1 MISAELAPHKSYY
14 TKLKRTLNIFLMLLL
29 VGASSLA
36 QSNIPKD
43 YFGKPLDIP
52 LILSG
57 SFGELRSNHFHSG
70 LDIKTQQRTGLPVY
84 APADGYVS
92 RIKVGHYGY
101 GKALYIKHP
110 NGYSTVYAH
119 LERYAGK
126 IQDYVKKQ
134 QYRKESYEIELF
146 PKADLLPVYK
156 GDLIGYSGNT
166 GSSGGPH
173 LHFEIR
179 DASSRPMNPMLFGLD
194 VPDTRRPLL
203 NSVMV
208 YPVGDSA
215 HVDQRRS
222 RKRLKLTPLG
232 NGSYKAE
239 TIKAYGL
246 LGFGVSTYDQQNG
259 ASNKNG
265 VYKIVTKYNGQ
276 QKFELL
282 FERFSFAET
291 RYLNRLMDYEYW
303 KKNRSRVQKLFREE
317 NNPLSLIVQEDN
329 SGLID
334 IRQGFSGTF
343 VIEVS
348 DYQGNTIEVTI
359 PIDGAEPKVP
369 LRPLADTPR
378 DLVIANQATSLT
390 KDRFSV
396 YFPALSLYEDSY
408 LDISARGD
416 TLVLH
421 RDEIPVHKN
430 ISITY
435 DASNYATEDISKL
448 FIGRLN
454 YKGLPYYQ
462 TTYRKGDKL
471 TATTRT
477 FGTYTLV
484 RDDAPPKVRPLNF
497 SEGKWISNNR
507 DLKIKIEDKLSGI
520 SGYRATI
527 NGKFILMEYD
537 YKKDRLVYDFN
548 DQVIS
553 ETENNLKLV
562 VTDNV
567 GNSTTF
573 ETTFYRK

>member
-239 TIKAYGL
+239 TIKAYGFDKNRL
-246 LGFGVSTYDQQNG
+246 LTNLEYSVNAG
-259 ASNKNG
+259 AKVLSWFHK
-265 VYKIVTKYNGQ
+265 VYKRKETNWFCRYNVGTGSL
-276 QKFELL
+276 KDK
-282 FERFSFAET
+282 A
-291 RYLNRLMDYEYW
+291 RLKRCLTY
-303 KKNRSRVQKLFREE
+303 KN
-317 NNPLSLIVQEDN
+317 
-329 SGLID
+329 
-334 IRQGFSGTF
+334 
-343 VIEVS
+343 
-348 DYQGNTIEVTI
+348 
-359 PIDGAEPKVP
+359 
-369 LRPLADTPR
+369 
-378 DLVIANQATSLT
+378 
-390 KDRFSV
+390 
-396 YFPALSLYEDSY
+396 
-408 LDISARGD
+408 
-416 TLVLH
+416 
-421 RDEIPVHKN
+421 
-430 ISITY
+430 
-435 DASNYATEDISKL
+435 
-448 FIGRLN
+448 
-454 YKGLPYYQ
+454 
-462 TTYRKGDKL
+462 
-471 TATTRT
+471 
-477 FGTYTLV
+477 
-484 RDDAPPKVRPLNF
+484 KVRRWL
-497 SEGKWISNNR
+497 
-507 DLKIKIEDKLSGI
+507 
-520 SGYRATI
+520 
-527 NGKFILMEYD
+527 
-537 YKKDRLVYDFN
+537 
-548 DQVIS
+548 
-553 ETENNLKLV
+553 
-562 VTDNV
+562 
-567 GNSTTF
+567 
-573 ETTFYRK
+573 